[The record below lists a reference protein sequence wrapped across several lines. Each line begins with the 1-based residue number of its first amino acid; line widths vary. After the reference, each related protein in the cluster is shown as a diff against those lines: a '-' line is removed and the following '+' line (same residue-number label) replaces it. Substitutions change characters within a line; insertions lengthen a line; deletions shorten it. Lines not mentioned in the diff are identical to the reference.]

1 MPIIFNGNEKNAYR
15 DPACYYYNGEYH
27 LFFTVSEKENGYMY
41 NRVGH
46 SVSTDLVSFSEP
58 ELITVKDCTQNYC
71 SPGNIIK
78 HDDEYLICVTSYPMR
93 APYSERYYA
102 DETAR
107 LFFIKTKNF
116 KTFSLPERIYPK
128 GKETVN
134 EGRMIDPYVFEKAE
148 DEFLLF
154 FKQNGVSVSKSANLR
169 DWNFIGSVDGG
180 ENACVIEDNG
190 KYILIHSPENG
201 IGVKESYDLKTWKD
215 IGVYTLEQESWEWA
229 RGRLTAAFAMR
240 PKTECEYKYIVFFHG
255 SRADSSPETHGAASL
270 AFAYT
275 NDFNTYFF

>member
-1 MPIIFNGNEKNAYR
+1 MPIIFNGSEKTAYR

-107 LFFIKTKNF
+107 LFFIKTKDF

-128 GKETVN
+128 GKEVAN
-134 EGRMIDPYVFEKAE
+134 EGRMIDPYVLEKDGE
-148 DEFLLF
+148 YLLF
-154 FKQNGVSVSKSANLR
+154 FKQNQNFCKSML
-169 DWNFIGSVDGG
+169 FS
-180 ENACVIEDNG
+180 
-190 KYILIHSPENG
+190 
-201 IGVKESYDLKTWKD
+201 
-215 IGVYTLEQESWEWA
+215 
-229 RGRLTAAFAMR
+229 
-240 PKTECEYKYIVFFHG
+240 
-255 SRADSSPETHGAASL
+255 
-270 AFAYT
+270 
-275 NDFNTYFF
+275 